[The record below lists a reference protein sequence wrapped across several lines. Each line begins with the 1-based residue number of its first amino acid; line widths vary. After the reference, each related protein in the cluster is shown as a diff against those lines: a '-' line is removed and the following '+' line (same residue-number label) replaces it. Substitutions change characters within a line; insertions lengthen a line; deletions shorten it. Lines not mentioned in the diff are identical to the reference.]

1 MQVFSVSLYHFSPF
15 LLTSKRL
22 SRRMYS
28 SPLKYTPP
36 RFEVIRNRD
45 MEFLQKYLEHKQ
57 YIYDACNT
65 YSTRELTRMHDNKT
79 QETFINSL
87 NRLC

>member
-36 RFEVIRNRD
+36 RFEVIRDRD
-45 MEFLQKYLEHKQ
+45 MECLQKYLEHKQ
-57 YIYDACNT
+57 HRKICNIQIT
-65 YSTRELTRMHDNKT
+65 STTKKILRIHN
-79 QETFINSL
+79 N
-87 NRLC
+87 